1 MWLCVVITFS
11 IVGYIW
17 FGSISHEYITALNP
31 GIQDDRALAQV
42 DKDKASAFGTVS
54 DSLSNLGANI
64 SSLLGLSGGNGA
76 VDLSNGTEFAY
87 PKVLPRFFPIPKD
100 KK

>member
-11 IVGYIW
+11 IVGYVW
-17 FGSISHEYITALNP
+17 FGSISHEYVTALNP

-42 DKDKASAFGTVS
+42 DKDKTSAFGTVS

-64 SSLLGLSGGNGA
+64 SSLLGFSDSKA
-76 VDLSNGTEFAY
+76 IDLSNGTEYTY
-87 PKVLPRFFPIPKD
+87 PKVLPRLFPIPKD